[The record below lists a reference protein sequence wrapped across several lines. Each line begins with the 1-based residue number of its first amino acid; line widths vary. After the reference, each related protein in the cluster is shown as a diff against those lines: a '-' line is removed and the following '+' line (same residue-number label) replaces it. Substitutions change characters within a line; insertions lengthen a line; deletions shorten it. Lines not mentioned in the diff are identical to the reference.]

1 MTATLALS
9 HPGSDLSRATDN
21 CRESWP
27 PSLSFPWEGV
37 GGVWPPPN
45 SPLRR
50 ELDWT
55 RWGRGEN
62 RGKIRSANR
71 GETQSGSYS
80 CRSWREGLWS
90 SPHAEWAGRAVAQ
103 EVTTSQ
109 VAKQTL
115 QEGSPKD
122 GGGRGRALLQGS
134 QRQGAACTSESRHLT
149 QEPDCGLLWQA
160 SQLTGTPM

>member
-1 MTATLALS
+1 MTATLARS

-21 CRESWP
+21 CRASRP

-50 ELDWT
+50 EWDWT

-90 SPHAEWAGRAVAQ
+90 SPHAEWAGRAVVQ

-109 VAKQTL
+109 VARQTL

-122 GGGRGRALLQGS
+122 GGRGAHSCKDPRDKVL
-134 QRQGAACTSESRHLT
+134 RCTSESRHLT